1 MFVQS
6 RNVSIIPK
14 FTTRALSLSSSLSNE
29 QFSKAQMVEE
39 FEAEIKQ
46 RQETKNTL
54 SSLFKNVT
62 NFKSKEKL
70 TNYLFKSIVYNN
82 PDDKTGLIGI
92 NKPYGLAKYKAEDSE
107 FCLEDC
113 LPGLAERLEIEKLEI
128 IKTPERFTSGVTLLA
143 PPNKGAREKL
153 DKINKRKKS
162 ARWLPDSY
170 LTIVNG
176 HANINLVEDFAVEL
190 KEMKTGDKPLF
201 SATLKEPVI
210 VKTSDNRW
218 QRIKTQQR
226 LRHIQISTIN
236 KSNKIPLTLL
246 NVSPSKT
253 NNHLIRFY
261 LAHKGYHVL
270 GDNLYS
276 YRAKEVMGTKVAWNQ
291 VATPVANRNQIL
303 PKSTLEL
310 FGLLKSEV
318 YRIPACIHLWRCL
331 LPGWLGKDNDLTLFA
346 PPPKYFEQTLITAGI
361 KLDMDSLMK
370 NDKPA
375 QFQAKIKPKK
385 KAKRDEILD
394 EDVIK
399 VM

>member
-14 FTTRALSLSSSLSNE
+14 FTHRAFFLSSSLSNE
-29 QFSKAQMVEE
+29 QLSKAQLVEE

-46 RQETKNTL
+46 RQETKKTL
-54 SSLFKNVT
+54 SSVFKNVT
-62 NFKSKEKL
+62 NFRSKEKL
-70 TNYLFKSIVYNN
+70 TNSLFKSIVYNN

-107 FCLEDC
+107 FCLENC
-113 LPGLAERLEIEKLEI
+113 LPDLAERLEIEKLEI

-153 DKINKRKKS
+153 DMINKRKKS

-176 HANINLVEDFAVEL
+176 HANINLVEDFAVEM

-210 VKTSDNRW
+210 VKTLDNRW
-218 QRIKTQQR
+218 QRMKTQQR

-253 NNHLIRFY
+253 KNHLIRVY

-276 YRAKEVMGTKVAWNQ
+276 YRAKEVMGTKVAWHQ
-291 VATPVANRNQIL
+291 VATPEANKNQIL
-303 PKSTLEL
+303 PKSSLEL
-310 FGLLKSEV
+310 FGLNKSEV

-346 PPPKYFEQTLITAGI
+346 PPPKYFEQTLTTAGI
-361 KLDMDSLMK
+361 KLDMDSLMR

-375 QFQAKIKPKK
+375 QFEAKIKPKR
-385 KAKRDEILD
+385 KAKREEILD